1 MVQLVSLEQNRGHR
15 EWTRA
20 RARSL
25 THTGGVWSTSV
36 PLGVGRSLV
45 AYLRV
50 SLFPLATT
58 VYSVHS
64 SHCLGSIGLC
74 IHLVVFFILE
84 LIHLASH
91 ATPQFGCVCNC
102 LQESSQSF
110 SSSWCHNLACAVLCP
125 CFALLHSIHVTTFVH
140 PERPSCLPKGGKGC
154 QVSFLAS
161 PPPELS
167 HISGSVGGCWGS
179 IVLLPRISEFIS
191 SG

>member
-58 VYSVHS
+58 VYIHPIA
-64 SHCLGSIGLC
+64 GSIGLC

-84 LIHLASH
+84 LIHLPVTLLLSLGVC
-91 ATPQFGCVCNC
+91 ATACRSQVRVFPHLGAITLPVQCCALALPCCTPFMSPLLYIPNAHLVCRKGARAARFHF
-102 LQESSQSF
+102 L
-110 SSSWCHNLACAVLCP
+110 H
-125 CFALLHSIHVTTFVH
+125 LLHQNSVTSADQLGDAGAALFYCH
-140 PERPSCLPKGGKGC
+140 ESPNSSR
-154 QVSFLAS
+154 LA
-161 PPPELS
+161 E
-167 HISGSVGGCWGS
+167 
-179 IVLLPRISEFIS
+179 
-191 SG
+191 